1 MIGTGIEK
9 RIQVQQVIESQLPE
23 YILSES
29 PKTVDFLRQYYISQ
43 EHRGGVVDISDNL
56 DQYLKL
62 DNLTPEVIV
71 GVTTLSTGITTISDT
86 IEVSS
91 TKGFPD
97 QYGLLKIDDEIISYT
112 GLTTNTFT
120 GCIRGFSG
128 ITSYT
133 DPNNPGE
140 LVFATSTSDTHTTGS
155 VVNNLSV
162 RFLQEFY
169 KKVKSSLT
177 PGLEDT
183 KFVPQID
190 VSNFIKESKSLYG
203 SKGTAE
209 SFRILFNVLYGVTP
223 KIVDLEELLIKPSG
237 AEYIRREIILT
248 EVISGDPNKLLGQT
262 ITKSTDDQT
271 FASISEVE
279 VITRNR
285 KTYYKLSL
293 FVGYN
298 DRSGIKGTFTVPGK
312 SKVIGN
318 VSVGSSVITVDSTV
332 GFGTTGTV
340 VSGINTITY
349 TDKTVNQFLNCT
361 GITTA
366 ILTTD
371 DIRSDEIYFG
381 YEDGDITK
389 KVELRITG
397 VLSNF
402 EVIPSSTSSVT
413 TEGELISVKN
423 LGEVVPNPEVKNKKE
438 VFFNS
443 WIYNTSCTFQINNF
457 AGIGTAFL
465 SSTPDKSNLKIG
477 DKVDIIR
484 RGGDQQVEVSDA
496 IITDI
501 TQNNG
506 VKFNLGGQSFTIQPN
521 IDYDIRRKLD
531 KAFSTTSELQY
542 GNNVITANVQNV
554 YNKEDDEYYVAST
567 SLPSY
572 DIQES
577 VFKSTIPSSAG
588 INIQGFNNVSQ
599 KYSIISF
606 PQNTRFITGD
616 SVFYKPKNPNLVLG
630 GLEEGVYYIKKLAP
644 NNQIKLYSSRS
655 FIPID
660 DNLEFTNGET
670 VILVNQGTTAAGIGS
685 TTNIGVGGTLTGSL
699 TITDSGTGY
708 NAAPSIIVVGG
719 GSTADSSSVSF
730 TTTITNSG
738 ITSISISGGQFFTEV
753 PNFIISA
760 PAVAVGVNT
769 IKVDSIENIQVG
781 DTISGTNVPN
791 SGITSISS
799 IDSQN
804 NILTVVG
811 LTTSAI
817 ENTSRISVTTEHS
830 FVLLRHKNEEIG
842 VQKILKK
849 FPAVANIQS
858 GDASST
864 DPGATGIL
872 VNGVEIT
879 NYKSEDKIYY
889 GPLTDVKVLNG
900 GSNFDVINIPSIE
913 IPQAGSGVTALVQ
926 PVVKGDLKEVLV
938 DQQGFDI
945 EDVLSLSISG
955 GNGTGAVIKPVVRR
969 RFREMKFDGRTTAV
983 RGGIDVLHDQLIFSE
998 PHNLLNGEPL
1008 VYDNNENPSLG
1019 VGIFSGSN
1027 LNQNKF
1033 LSNGSVYFPQ
1043 VIGISSVR
1051 LYENVND
1058 FNAGINTVGFTTI
1071 NAQGTHIFKTLEK
1084 KKFLRS
1090 VVIEDSGSNYTNRK
1104 LIVRPTGISTIENT
1118 INFTNHGFESGEV
1131 ITYNF
1136 AAGGTVISGLSS
1148 STRYKVIKLD
1158 SNSFRVA
1165 NAGAS
1170 GTDTSDYDRN
1180 DYVKITST
1188 GSGLQEFA
1196 YPPIELNVSAI
1207 YSPTTFTRTG
1217 DLVITPVIRGSIIQN
1232 YLYESGTNYGSDI
1245 LNFEKKPGVITKT
1258 GKVAELKVIASKG
1271 RIAFVDVRYGGK
1283 EYFSPPDLELVGVGT
1298 GVGAK
1303 LRPVVDLST
1312 GIITDVK
1319 IINPGIGYSDSP
1331 TVNVIPAGSGQIF
1344 EPSVRELTVNNLERF
1359 DDEILLKES
1368 ETNLQYAV
1376 VGYNTSL
1383 YNSQFNDPN
1392 PITGHSPIVGWA
1404 YDGNPI
1410 YGPYGYRDAFDS
1422 NSSVQILDT
1431 GYDLDVSNVSNRPS
1445 NFSNGFFVND
1455 YKFNDSGHLDK
1466 NNGRFCKTPEYP
1478 NGVYAYFVGV
1488 TTGLQG
1494 NLVPKFPYFIGDTY
1508 RSKPDADNF
1517 SITQT
1522 NFDFNENNLTR
1533 NTLPYVVAD
1542 PTADHDFFIESNEI
1556 IEQNSVVESVTKG
1569 NVQGFQI
1576 VESGDGYKVNDSLN
1590 FDNTGTSGE
1599 GASAFISK
1607 VEGKEISS
1615 VTTTVQT
1622 YDDVVFVRDNDTQVS
1637 AFISTSHT
1645 FSDNDNIV
1653 VSGLSTSI
1661 SGLTDSHKV
1670 GVSSE
1675 IVVLYKAM
1683 GANATAGVVTD
1694 IYVSSIPDRVSAG
1707 SSIGIGTEK
1716 LQVINRFDER
1726 KILRVKRGIV
1736 GGSGHALSS
1745 TVSTVPQKF
1754 TIPLVTDPFESKIN
1768 DKVFFN
1774 PLEQVGLAL
1783 TAGTVVAMGK
1793 SFTTGE
1799 RSKVIS
1805 VPAKSIFLPN
1815 HPFRNNQQLTF
1826 TIPSGAGNIVCGTG
1840 ITQAVSANFNLT
1852 SGSTVFAKRISND
1865 LVGLSTVKN
1874 GETIFFKTTPT
1885 DSFEYLLE
1893 SNHTQVLGKAQK
1905 ITSHVAVSTAH
1916 NLTELDKIDLNIE
1929 SNRSGG
1935 LGISTSVIVKYSAAQ
1950 DKILVNPLTI
1960 VQANIGADTIF
1971 KDDHGFK
1978 NGQKIFYDGNTTQAT
1993 GLTTGTY
2000 FVYRISDDAFQ
2011 LGETRND
2018 VVNEPPRVVGITTN
2032 TGGADQQISLIN
2044 PPLSV
2049 VNNNDLVF
2057 YVSDAS
2063 LNGYEFN
2070 FYYDKLFKNEFV
2082 STGTTSGFIIEK
2094 VGTVGVGTTSTIT
2107 LKYHKDN
2114 PLNIYYAVEKSG
2126 FISTTDTDVQ
2136 NGSRIDYVDSVY
2148 DGTYT
2153 AFGVGSTSF
2162 NISLKGVP
2170 EKLTYN
2176 RTEIDKM
2183 SYLTNSLSSSG
2194 GVGELNLAS
2203 GGFGY
2208 KRIPGI
2214 SSVTSVNGADAKIL
2228 CLSDNIN
2235 KINKVRILDPGFEYA
2250 SDKTLK
2256 PEARISPTVTLI
2268 NSDLI
2273 TNIEV
2278 TSGGTDYLVAP
2289 DIVIVDPE
2297 TGLLTDQGVIEV
2309 ELSSSSISSVNII
2322 SSPRGLKPIESRV
2335 RTINNSNGISVQTV
2349 VGMAN
2354 TTSVG
2359 VVTCTLVTPIGGF
2372 ANPPFAVGD
2381 QIFVEGI
2388 QLDSSSGTGY
2398 NSTDYGYNFFKIT
2411 DYQNASP
2418 AKLEFNLSGI
2428 ATAVGVAKTSQQN
2441 YATITNFNKYPQ
2453 FKTTQRSAQFTPGEK
2468 LAVRESGN
2476 FVLTD
2481 LSVLEN
2487 TDEFI
2492 KVRGKRELIVG
2503 NIIRGEISGT
2513 VATINTISN
2522 NRGVF
2527 NIDYSLE
2534 QGRGWSNEIGKLS
2547 EDHQVIADNDYYQ
2560 NLSYAIQSPQTFE
2573 EIIDPVNRLIHT
2585 AGLKNFADTG
2595 ITSTAKSGISSDSA
2609 LFINRDLITNERTDT
2624 INNFDYA
2631 VDTDTTLGGSQSKF
2645 LKLNNIKLSS
2655 YIECRTNRV
2664 LDIDDISSQFSNTT
2678 STQDGKVKL
2687 TINDDYES
2695 FLIQTKN
2702 PATSEIQI
2710 DEVVVFKDSVDTF
2723 TFERNNLG
2731 IGTQKIVDVEGFT
2744 DSATS
2749 DTFLN
2754 LTPTN
2759 PFDDDLD
2766 IKIYRSKFNSP
2777 TAGINTLSV
2786 GFANVIGVAKTAN
2799 PSATINLV
2807 SSPIGVTSAFYST
2820 VEITDNV
2827 TNEKNLVDIYATHDG
2842 TNSYF
2847 SEYYVDS
2854 GTISNFSSNF
2864 IGTFTSN
2871 LTGGVLSI
2879 DFENTGINTATLRSK
2894 TVGFGTTSV
2903 GIGTFRFKDPAEI
2916 AGNERSINL
2925 QSDFKRVT
2933 STSTIVGVDS
2943 NKFSTIKSIV
2953 KVAYGSTI
2961 AIHEVLATHNGT
2973 DTSIVHYPFISIG
2986 STAGIGTFIA
2996 NFANNKFNVRF
3007 NPDSGVTDAEVSA
3020 YSELFYTDLDFFNT
3034 PPDVVIGRVTETVGI
3049 SLYNAVNGNRA
3060 NKTEFELKHG
3070 GVPIFAKT
3078 FNPSD
3083 TAIVNAVTGEFSI
3096 KDHFFNTG
3104 EKLKYTPRST
3114 FIGVNPV
3121 SMKIGSTTNLPTDVF
3136 AIRVD
3141 KDRFKLAT
3149 TKNNAN
3155 AGTAVTFTALGGG
3168 NAHQLEMDKKLEKS
3182 IVVVDGLIQSPI
3194 AFTPVNTTLV
3204 NNGGSISATDTIVSI
3219 AGISSI
3225 AQGDLLKVG
3234 TEILKVNSV
3243 GLGTLAIGPIT
3254 GGGSFKLVGVD
3265 RGALGTTAASHNDNT
3280 AVRKFKGSFNIVDS
3294 KIHFTDAPKGSN
3306 FITKDASGLEF
3317 PRSDFHGRVYLRK
3330 DYTNNKIFD
3339 DISDGFT
3346 GLGATHI
3353 MKSAGAN
3360 TIGIQT
3366 GGSIVLMNGIFQTP
3380 TTENNQGNN
3389 YDFTGDTTAGITTI
3403 TFTGITVGGVKGNS
3417 ETDVNLN
3424 QLPRGGMIVSLGST
3438 GGLGVA
3444 PLAGAAVTAVKN
3456 NAGQI
3461 TAVGVGTADRHGSG
3475 YRGTVAI
3482 GITDIAYEH
3491 RFVRSGIGSILSVSN
3506 SNNRY
3511 TALDAVYT
3519 SHTGY
3524 LDITLASG
3532 HGLTTSDTVGIDTG
3546 GLVFTCSKDHFVT
3559 EHPYPRSG
3567 PTPSNSIGGDP
3578 IVGIQTAITAV
3589 NGNVITI
3596 FVGQG
3601 GGGGTGA
3608 SITATVGAGGTL
3620 AFTVAGAG
3628 ISYTNPQII
3637 VPDPSYEDLDVIG
3650 VSRLGI
3656 GATTDTGF
3664 GLKVSVN
3671 VGASSTVGVGST
3683 LHTVESFKITRNGF
3697 GFKKGDVLRPVGLVT
3712 ALGLSSKVSE
3722 FDLTVTEIFTDNF
3735 AAWDFGEFDN
3745 IDNIKNLQDGARS
3758 RFPLRLN
3765 GQLLS
3770 FEQDNRVDES
3780 SLIDM
3785 KDLLLIFVNGVLQE
3799 PGKNYNFEGGTT
3811 FDFVSAPET
3820 NDDIDIFFYKGT
3832 ASGANSD
3839 TQIVDVAQTLKK
3851 GDVITVGG
3859 LPGDLTD
3866 TTQNPR
3872 TVIGISTSDTFE
3884 TEIYTGPGIGVTF
3897 KPIINWQKQKIDK
3910 IIGGDVVSKSRDSL
3924 TSLIFPTARIIGNL
3938 GTGNDPDIFVDDAQ
3952 FFEYEEDFSS
3962 LVINEFGARIVNDIG
3977 HTPAKFT
3984 ATVSGTGQ
3992 VTGVTVVEGGSGYVG
4007 SAVTLSIAA
4016 PIGVAATQFASL
4028 GVSTFAS
4035 ATGNI
4040 TNGAIASVTMNN
4052 VGFGYTTTNPPK
4064 VVAPIPT
4071 PITEKLTGIDK
4082 VEGFSG
4088 IITAISV
4095 TSGSGGGTGRGL
4107 RVGLARTSGNFNT
4120 LAVGYPIYL
4129 FDTKVGNGVTS
4140 IGTNANNSNVVGIGT
4155 LFADNIYTIQALN
4168 YTNNTSVCEILVNIH
4183 SGVNTT
4189 GLSTS
4194 FSTLGDRGNFSWG
4207 RLFAD
4212 TGVMGRDNPISL
4224 TVTGNTVGLT
4234 TGLGIGTFPII
4245 ERRSYGVRDT
4255 GAVKNKL
4262 S

>member
-9 RIQVQQVIESQLPE
+9 RIQVQQIIESQLPE
-23 YILSES
+23 FILSES

-71 GVTTLSTGITTISDT
+71 GVTTLSSGITTTSDT
-86 IEVSS
+86 ITVSS

-120 GCIRGFSG
+120 GCLRGFSG

-140 LVFATSTSDTHTTGS
+140 LIFATSTTDNHITGTS
-155 VVNNLSV
+155 VNNLSV
-162 RFLQEFY
+162 LFLQEFY

-209 SFRILFNVLYGVTP
+209 SFRILFNVLFGVTP
-223 KIVDLEELLIKPSG
+223 KVVDLEELLIKPSG
-237 AEYIRREIILT
+237 AEYIRREIVLA

-271 FASISEVE
+271 TASISEVE
-279 VITRNR
+279 IITRNR

-298 DRSGIKGTFTVPGK
+298 DRSGIKGTFTIPGK
-312 SKVIGN
+312 SKVIDN

-340 VSGINTITY
+340 ISGINTITY

-361 GITTA
+361 GITSSITD
-366 ILTTD
+366 TD
-371 DIRSDEIYFG
+371 DIRSSEIYFG
-381 YEDGDITK
+381 YEDGDTSK

-397 VLSNF
+397 VLSDF
-402 EVIPSSTSSVT
+402 KLLPSQTSSVT
-413 TEGELISVKN
+413 TEGEKISVKN
-423 LGEVVPNPEVKNKKE
+423 LGEVVSNPIEKTTKE
-438 VFFNS
+438 TFFNS

-457 AGIGTAFL
+457 AGIGTAIL

-484 RGGDQQVEVSDA
+484 RGGSQQVEVNDA
-496 IITDI
+496 IVTDI

-506 VKFNLGGQSFTIQPN
+506 VKLNLGGQTFTILSN
-521 IDYDIRRKLD
+521 IDYDLRRKLD
-531 KAFSTTSELQY
+531 RAFSTTSNIQY
-542 GNNVITANVQNV
+542 GNNVVTANVQNV
-554 YNKEDDEYYVAST
+554 YNKDDEEYYVAST

-588 INIQGFNNVSQ
+588 NNIQDFSNVTQ
-599 KYSIISF
+599 KYSVISF
-606 PQNTRFITGD
+606 PSNTRFITGD
-616 SVFYKPKNPNLVLG
+616 AVFYKPKNPSLVLG
-630 GLEEGVYYIKKLAP
+630 GLEEGVYYIEKLTP
-644 NNQIKLYSSRS
+644 NNQIKIYSSRS
-655 FIPID
+655 FIPIS
-660 DNLEFTNGET
+660 DNLEFTSGEIQ
-670 VILVNQGTTAAGIGS
+670 VGVVTTA
-685 TTNIGVGGTLTGSL
+685 V
-699 TITDSGTGY
+699 
-708 NAAPSIIVVGG
+708 
-719 GSTADSSSVSF
+719 
-730 TTTITNSG
+730 
-738 ITSISISGGQFFTEV
+738 
-753 PNFIISA
+753 
-760 PAVAVGVNT
+760 VGVNT
-769 IKVDSIENIQVG
+769 IKVDSTTNIEVG

-791 SGITSISS
+791 AGITTISS
-799 IDSQN
+799 IDTQN
-804 NILTVVG
+804 NILTVQG
-811 LTTSAI
+811 LTTASI
-817 ENTSRISVTTEHS
+817 PVGSRISVTTEHS

-849 FPAVANIQS
+849 FPASSNIKS
-858 GDASST
+858 GDASPT
-864 DPGATGIL
+864 EPGATGIL
-872 VNGVEIT
+872 INGVEIT

-889 GPLTDVKVLNG
+889 GPLSEVKILNG
-900 GSNFDVINIPSIE
+900 GSNFDVINMPNIT
-913 IPQAGSGVTALVQ
+913 IPQVGSGTTALIQ
-926 PVVKGDLKEVLV
+926 PVIKGELKEVLV
-938 DQQGFDI
+938 DQQSFDI
-945 EDVLSLSISG
+945 EDVLSVTLSG
-955 GNGTGAVIKPVVRR
+955 GNGTGAVLKPVIRK
-969 RFREMKFDGRTTAV
+969 RFRELTFDGRTTAL
-983 RGGIDVLHDQLIFSE
+983 RGGIDITHDQLIFSQ
-998 PHNLLNGEPL
+998 PHNLLTGEPI
-1008 VYDNNENPSLG
+1008 VYNNNNNSSIG

-1027 LNQNKF
+1027 TDQNKF
-1033 LSNGSVYFPQ
+1033 LSNGSIYYPE
-1043 VIGISSVR
+1043 VIGISSIR
-1051 LYENVND
+1051 LYENIND

-1071 NAQGTHIFKTLEK
+1071 NTQGTHKFKTLEK
-1084 KKFLRS
+1084 KNFLRS
-1090 VVIEDSGSNYTNRK
+1090 VVIENAGSNYTNRK
-1104 LIVRPTGISTIENT
+1104 LVVKPVGISTIENT
-1118 INFTNHGFESGEV
+1118 VNFVNHGFVDGEV

-1136 AAGGTVISGLSS
+1136 AAGGTIISGLSS
-1148 STRYKVIKLD
+1148 ATRYKIIKID
-1158 SNSFRVA
+1158 DNAFRLA
-1165 NAGAS
+1165 NAGAA
-1170 GTDTSDYDRN
+1170 GTDVSNFDRN
-1180 DYVKITST
+1180 NYVQLSTS

-1196 YPPIELNVSAI
+1196 YPNIELSVNVI

-1217 DLVITPVIRGSIIQN
+1217 DIVITPVVRGSIIGN

-1245 LNFEKKPGVITKT
+1245 LNFEKKPGVDVKN
-1258 GKVAELKVIASKG
+1258 GKSAELKVIASEG
-1271 RIAFVDVRYGGK
+1271 RISFVDVRYGGK

-1303 LRPVVDLST
+1303 LRPVVVD
-1312 GIITDVK
+1312 GKITDVK
-1319 IINPGIGYSDSP
+1319 IINTGIGYSESP
-1331 TVNVIPAGSGQIF
+1331 TVRVIPAGSGQIF
-1344 EPSVRELTVNNLERF
+1344 DPSVRSLTVNNLERF
-1359 DDEILLKES
+1359 DDEILLRES
-1368 ETNLQYAV
+1368 ESNLQYAV

-1383 YNSQFNDPN
+1383 YSSQFNDPDT
-1392 PITGHSPIVGWA
+1392 ITGHSPIVGWA

-1422 NSSVQILDT
+1422 NSNIQILGT
-1431 GYDLDVSNVSNRPS
+1431 GYDLNTSNVVNRPS
-1445 NFSNGFFVND
+1445 FANGFFVED
-1455 YKFNDSGHLDK
+1455 YQYNDSGDLDK
-1466 NNGRFCKTPEYP
+1466 SNGRFCKTPDYP

-1488 TTGLQG
+1488 TTGAQG
-1494 NLVPKFPYFIGDTY
+1494 DLVPKFPYFLGDTY

-1517 SITQT
+1517 SIDQN
-1522 NFDFNENNLTR
+1522 NFDFNQNELTR
-1533 NTLPYVVAD
+1533 NTLPYAVAD
-1542 PTADHDFFIESNEI
+1542 PTADNDYITESNEI
-1556 IEQNSVVESVTKG
+1556 IEQTSIVESVTKG
-1569 NVQGFQI
+1569 KVEGFQI
-1576 VESGDGYKVNDSLN
+1576 VEEGSGYKVNDNLS
-1590 FDNTGTSGE
+1590 FDNTNTSGG
-1599 GASAFISK
+1599 GASAFVSK
-1607 VEGKEISS
+1607 ITGKEISS

-1622 YDDVVFVRDNDTQVS
+1622 YDDVVFVRDTDTQVS

-1653 VSGLSTSI
+1653 VSGLTTSI

-1716 LQVINRFDER
+1716 LQVLNRFNER

-1736 GGSGHALSS
+1736 GGSGHALSD
-1745 TVSTVPQKF
+1745 TVSTVPHKF
-1754 TIPLVTDPFESKIN
+1754 TIPLVTDPFESKVN

-1774 PLEQVGLAL
+1774 PKEQVGLAL

-1815 HPFRNNQQLTF
+1815 HPFVNNQQLTF

-1840 ITQAVSANFNLT
+1840 TTQAVSANFNLT
-1852 SGSTVFAKRISND
+1852 TGSTVFAKRISKD

-1874 GETIFFKTTPT
+1874 GETIFFKTVPT
-1885 DSFEYLLE
+1885 DNFEYLLQ
-1893 SNHTQVLGKAQK
+1893 SNHTQVLGKAEK
-1905 ITSHVAVSTAH
+1905 ITTHVAVSTSH
-1916 NLTELDKIDLNIE
+1916 NLTELDTIDLTIN
-1929 SNRSGG
+1929 SNLSGG
-1935 LGISTSVIVKYSAAQ
+1935 VGVSTSVIVKYSTAQ
-1950 DKILVNPLTI
+1950 DKILINPMTI
-1960 VQANIGADTIF
+1960 AQANIGADTIF
-1971 KDDHGFK
+1971 KDDHGFV

-1993 GLTTGTY
+1993 GLSTGTY
-2000 FVYRISDDAFQ
+2000 FIYRISDDAFQ

-2018 VVNEPPRVVGITTN
+2018 VVNEPPKIVGITTN
-2032 TGGADQQISLIN
+2032 TGGADQEISLIN
-2044 PPLSV
+2044 PPISV

-2057 YVSDAS
+2057 YVSDSS
-2063 LNGYEFN
+2063 LSGFKFN
-2070 FYYDKLFKNEFV
+2070 LYYDKLFKNEFV
-2082 STGTTSGFIIEK
+2082 SSGTTSTFSVEK
-2094 VGTVGVGTTSTIT
+2094 VGTVGVGTTSTVT
-2107 LKYHKDN
+2107 LKYSKDN
-2114 PLNIYYAVEKSG
+2114 PLNIYYAIEKSG

-2136 NGSRIDYVDSVY
+2136 NGSRIEFDDSVY
-2148 DGTYT
+2148 SGTYT
-2153 AFGVGSTSF
+2153 AFGVGTTSF
-2162 NISLKGVP
+2162 NISLPATP

-2183 SYLTNSLSSSG
+2183 SYLTNSTSASG
-2194 GVGELNLAS
+2194 GVGQINLAS
-2203 GGFGY
+2203 AGFGY
-2208 KRIPGI
+2208 KKVPGI
-2214 SSVTSVNGADAKIL
+2214 SSVTSTNGTNAKIL
-2228 CLSDNIN
+2228 CLSDSIN
-2235 KINKVRILDPGFEYA
+2235 QINKVRILDPGFEYH
-2250 SDKTLK
+2250 SDKTLR

-2273 TNIEV
+2273 SNIEV

-2322 SSPRGLKPIESRV
+2322 SSPRGLKAVESRV

-2372 ANPPFAVGD
+2372 VNVPFAVGD

-2388 QLDSSSGTGY
+2388 QLDSSSGSGY
-2398 NSTDYGYNFFKIT
+2398 NSTDYGYNFFKVT
-2411 DYQNASP
+2411 DYQNTSP

-2428 ATAVGVAKTSQQN
+2428 ATAIGIAKTSQQN
-2441 YATITNFNKYPQ
+2441 YATITNFNNYPQ
-2453 FKTTQRSAQFTPGEK
+2453 FKTTQKSAQFTAGEK
-2468 LAVRESGN
+2468 LAIRESGN
-2476 FVLTD
+2476 FKLSD

-2487 TDEFI
+2487 NPDEFI
-2492 KVRGKRELIVG
+2492 KVSGKKELVVG
-2503 NIIRGEISGT
+2503 NVIRGEISGT
-2513 VATINTISN
+2513 VATINSISTN
-2522 NRGVF
+2522 KGIF
-2527 NIDYSLE
+2527 DIDYSLK
-2534 QGRGWSNEIGKLS
+2534 QGRGWSDEIGKLS

-2573 EIIDPVNRLIHT
+2573 EIVDPVNRLLHT

-2595 ITSTAKSGISSDSA
+2595 ITSTAKSGISSASN
-2609 LFINRDLITNERTDT
+2609 LIINRDLITNRRTDT
-2624 INNFDYA
+2624 INNFDFA
-2631 VDTDTTLGGSQSKF
+2631 LDTDTTLGGSQSKF
-2645 LKLNNIKLSS
+2645 LKLKNKKLSS

-2664 LDIDDISSQFSNTT
+2664 LDIDDISSQFSNTN
-2678 STQDGKVKL
+2678 STQDGKVRL
-2687 TINDDYES
+2687 PINDDYES

-2702 PATSEIQI
+2702 PATTEIQV
-2710 DEVVVFKDSVDTF
+2710 DEVVVFKDSTDTF

-2731 IGTQKIVDVEGFT
+2731 IGTQKIMDVEGFT

-2754 LTPTN
+2754 ITPTN

-2786 GFANVIGVAKTAN
+2786 GFVNVIGVAKTAN

-2820 VEITDNV
+2820 IEITDNV

-2854 GTISNFSSNF
+2854 GTINNFSSNF

-2879 DFENTGINTATLRSK
+2879 NFENTGINTATLRSK

-2903 GIGTFRFKDPAEI
+2903 GIGTFRFKNTAEI

-3020 YSELFYTDLDFFNT
+3020 YSELFYTDLDLFNT
-3034 PPDVVIGRVTETVGI
+3034 PPDVVIGRLTESVGI
-3049 SLYNAVNGNRA
+3049 SLYNAVNGNRS

-3078 FNPSD
+3078 FNPAD
-3083 TAIVNAVTGEFSI
+3083 TAIVNAVTGEFLI

-3104 EKLKYTPRST
+3104 EKLKYTPKST
-3114 FIGVNPV
+3114 FTGVNPV

-3136 AIRVD
+3136 AIRVNKD
-3141 KDRFKLAT
+3141 KFKLAT
-3149 TKNNAN
+3149 SQNNAN
-3155 AGTAVTFTALGGG
+3155 AGTAVTFTALGEG
-3168 NAHQLEMDKKLEKS
+3168 NAHQLEMDKKLQKS

-3204 NNGGSISATDTIVSI
+3204 NNGGSISATDTIASL

-3225 AQGDLLKVG
+3225 AQGDLLEIG

-3243 GLGTLAIGPIT
+3243 GFGTLAIGPIT
-3254 GGGSFKLVGVD
+3254 GGGSFKLVGIE

-3294 KIHFTDAPKGSN
+3294 SIHFTDPPKGSN
-3306 FITKDASGLEF
+3306 FITKDASGLLF

-3330 DYTNNKIFD
+3330 DYSNNRIFD

-3346 GLGATHI
+3346 GVGATHI
-3353 MKSAGAN
+3353 MKVAGSN
-3360 TIGIQT
+3360 TTGIQT

-3389 YDFTGDTTAGITTI
+3389 YDFIGDTTAGITTI
-3403 TFTGITVGGVKGNS
+3403 TFTGITSTDGSTKVTS
-3417 ETDVNLN
+3417 ESDVNLN
-3424 QLPRGGMIVSLGST
+3424 QLPRGGMVVSLGST
-3438 GGLGVA
+3438 GGLGIA
-3444 PLAGAAVTAVKN
+3444 PVVGAAVTVVKN
-3456 NAGQI
+3456 TSRVI
-3461 TAVGVGTADRHGSG
+3461 TGVGIGTADRHGSG
-3475 YRGTVAI
+3475 YRGSVAI
-3482 GITDIAYEH
+3482 GVTDYAYNH
-3491 RFVRSGIGSILSVSN
+3491 RFVRSGIGSIRKGSFSGQAF
-3506 SNNRY
+3506 
-3511 TALDAVYT
+3511 TATDAVYT
-3519 SHTGY
+3519 SHTGS
-3524 LDITLASG
+3524 LVLTIAN

-3546 GLVFTCSKDHFVT
+3546 GLVFTCSRDHYKS
-3559 EHPYPRSG
+3559 EKSYPRAVSLTTG
-3567 PTPSNSIGGDP
+3567 LPDP
-3578 IVGIQTAITAV
+3578 IAGIQTAITAV
-3589 NGNVITI
+3589 TTNTITI
-3596 FVGQG
+3596 NAGPG
-3601 GGGGTGA
+3601 GGAGTGA
-3608 SITATVGAGGTL
+3608 VINAAVGAGGTL
-3620 AFTVAGAG
+3620 AFTVANGG
-3628 ISYTNPQII
+3628 TGYVNPNVF
-3637 VPDPSYEDLDVIG
+3637 VPDPSYEDLEVIG

-3671 VGASSTVGVGST
+3671 VGASATVGIGST

-3712 ALGLSSKVSE
+3712 ALGLSTKVSE

-3735 AAWDFGEFDN
+3735 ASWDFGEFDN
-3745 IDNIKNLQDGARS
+3745 IDNIKQLQDGDRT

-3770 FEQDNRVDES
+3770 FEIDSRVDES

-3799 PGKNYNFEGGTT
+3799 PGQSYTFDGGTT
-3811 FDFVSAPET
+3811 FEFVTAPED
-3820 NDDIDIFFYKGT
+3820 NDDVDVFFYKGT
-3832 ASGANSD
+3832 SGGSSPD
-3839 TQIVDVAQTLKK
+3839 TVVVDVPETLKK

-3866 TTQNPR
+3866 TSQDPR

-3884 TEIYTGPGIGVTF
+3884 TEIYTGSGIGVTF
-3897 KPIINWQKQKIDK
+3897 KPIINWQKQKVDK

-3952 FFEYEEDFSS
+3952 FFEYEEDHSS
-3962 LVINEFGARIVNDIG
+3962 LVINSFGARIVNDTG
-3977 HTPAKFT
+3977 HIPAQLT
-3984 ATVSGTGQ
+3984 ASVSNTGQ
-3992 VTGVTVVEGGSGYVG
+3992 ISGITVVSGGSGYVG
-4007 SAVTLSIAA
+4007 SAVTLSVAA
-4016 PIGVAATQFASL
+4016 PIGVGIGTTERTKFAKA
-4028 GVSTFAS
+4028 GISTFAV

-4040 TNGAIASVTMNN
+4040 TNGAIASVTVNN
-4052 VGFGYTTTNPPK
+4052 VGFGYTNTNPPR
-4064 VVAPIPT
+4064 VVAPVPE
-4071 PITEKLTGIDK
+4071 PITEKITNIKD
-4082 VEGFSG
+4082 VQGFSG
-4088 IITAISV
+4088 IITSISV

-4107 RVGLARTSGNFNT
+4107 RVGLARTGSANFNT
-4120 LAVGYPIYL
+4120 LQVGYPIYL
-4129 FDTKVGNGVTS
+4129 FNTTVGNGVTS
-4140 IGTNANNSNVVGIGT
+4140 IGTNANNTNVVGIGT
-4155 LFADNIYTIQALN
+4155 LFADNIYIIQALN
-4168 YTNNTSVCEILVNIH
+4168 YSTNTDVCEILVNIH

-4194 FSTLGDRGNFSWG
+4194 YSTTGDRGNFSWG
-4207 RLFAD
+4207 RLFTD
-4212 TGVMGRDNPISL
+4212 TGTMGRENPISL
-4224 TVTGNTVGLT
+4224 TVTGNTVGLS

-4245 ERRSYGVRDT
+4245 ERRTFGVRDT
-4255 GAVKNKL
+4255 GAVKSKL

>member
-43 EHRGGVVDISDNL
+43 EHRGGVIDLSDNL

-71 GVTTLSTGITTISDT
+71 GVTTLSTGISSVSDT
-86 IEVSS
+86 IEVTS

-97 QYGLLKIDDEIISYT
+97 QYGLFKIDDEIISYT

-128 ITSYT
+128 ITSYS

-140 LVFATSTSDTHTTGS
+140 LVFATSTSDTHATGS
-155 VVNNLSV
+155 SVNNLSV

-177 PGLEDT
+177 PGLEDS
-183 KFVPQID
+183 KFVPDID

-209 SFRILFNVLYGVTP
+209 SFRILFNVLYGVNP

-271 FASISEVE
+271 NASISEVE

-298 DRSGIKGTFTVPGK
+298 DRSGIKGTFTIPGK

-318 VSVGSSVITVDSTV
+318 VPIGSSVITVDSTV
-332 GFGTTGTV
+332 GFGTTGTII
-340 VSGINTITY
+340 SGINTITY

-361 GITTA
+361 GITSD
-366 ILTTD
+366 ISTTD

-381 YEDGDITK
+381 YENGDITK

-402 EVIPSSTSSVT
+402 EVIPSPTSSVT
-413 TEGELISVKN
+413 TEGEIISVKN
-423 LGEVVPNPEVKNKKE
+423 LGEVVPNPEIKNTKE
-438 VFFNS
+438 TFFNS

-457 AGIGTAFL
+457 AGIGTAIL
-465 SSTPDKSNLKIG
+465 SSTPDKSNLKVG
-477 DKVDIIR
+477 DKVDVIR

-506 VKFNLGGQSFTIQPN
+506 VKLNLGGQSFTILPN
-521 IDYDIRRKLD
+521 IDYDLRRKLD
-531 KAFSTTSELQY
+531 RVFSTTSDIQY

-554 YNKEDDEYYVAST
+554 YNKDDEEYYVAST

-572 DIQES
+572 DIQET

-588 INIQGFNNVSQ
+588 NNIQGFSNLSQ

-616 SVFYKPKNPNLVLG
+616 AVFYKPSNSNLPLG
-630 GLEEGVYYIKKLAP
+630 GLEEGVYYIEKLVP
-644 NNQIKLYSSRS
+644 NNQIKIYPSRS
-655 FIPID
+655 FIPIS
-660 DNLEFTNGET
+660 DNLEFTNGEIT
-670 VILVNQGTTAAGIGS
+670 VGVATTA
-685 TTNIGVGGTLTGSL
+685 V
-699 TITDSGTGY
+699 
-708 NAAPSIIVVGG
+708 
-719 GSTADSSSVSF
+719 
-730 TTTITNSG
+730 
-738 ITSISISGGQFFTEV
+738 
-753 PNFIISA
+753 
-760 PAVAVGVNT
+760 VGVNT
-769 IKVDSIENIQVG
+769 IKVDNTNNIQVG
-781 DTISGTNVPN
+781 DTISGINVPN
-791 SGITSISS
+791 SGITTISS
-799 IDSQN
+799 IDTTEN
-804 NILTVVG
+804 LLTVVG
-811 LTTSAI
+811 LTTAAI
-817 ENTSRISVTTEHS
+817 PSGTRISVTTEHS

-849 FPAVANIQS
+849 FPAVANIKS
-858 GDASST
+858 GNASLT
-864 DPGATGIL
+864 EPGATGIL

-879 NYKSEDKIYY
+879 NYKSADKIYY

-900 GSNFDVINIPSIE
+900 GSNFDVISLPSIT
-913 IPQAGSGVTALVQ
+913 IPQAGSGTTALLQ

-938 DQQGFDI
+938 DQQSFDI
-945 EDVLSLSISG
+945 EDVLSITISG
-955 GNGTGAVIKPVVRR
+955 GNGTGAVLKPIVRR

-1027 LNQNKF
+1027 TDQNKT
-1033 LSNGSVYFPQ
+1033 LSNGSVYYPQ
-1043 VIGISSVR
+1043 VIGISSIR

-1058 FNAGINTVGFTTI
+1058 FNSGINTVGFTTI

-1084 KKFLRS
+1084 KRFLRS
-1090 VVIEDSGSNYTNRK
+1090 VIIENSGTNYTNRK
-1104 LIVRPTGISTIENT
+1104 LIVKPSGISTIENT
-1118 INFTNHGFESGEV
+1118 INFPNHGFLNGEV

-1148 STRYKVIKLD
+1148 STRYKIIKLD
-1158 SNSFRVA
+1158 DDSFRLA
-1165 NAGAS
+1165 NAGAA
-1170 GTDTSDYDRN
+1170 GTDTTDYDRL
-1180 DYVKITST
+1180 DYVKLSST
-1188 GSGLQEFA
+1188 GAGLQEFA
-1196 YPPIELNVSAI
+1196 FPEITLSVNAI

-1217 DLVITPVIRGSIIQN
+1217 DLVITPVVRGSIIN
-1232 YLYESGTNYGSDI
+1232 SYLYESGSNYGSDI

-1271 RIAFVDVRYGGK
+1271 RISFVDVRYGGK

-1303 LRPVVDLST
+1303 LRPVISD
-1312 GIITDVK
+1312 GRITDVK
-1319 IINPGIGYSDSP
+1319 IINAGIGYSDSP
-1331 TVNVIPAGSGQIF
+1331 SVNVIPAGSGQIF
-1344 EPSVRELTVNNLERF
+1344 DPSVRSLTVNNLERF
-1359 DDEILLKES
+1359 DDEILLRDS
-1368 ETNLQYAV
+1368 ETNLQYSV

-1383 YNSQFNDPN
+1383 YTNQFKDPD
-1392 PITGHSPIVGWA
+1392 PITGHSPIIGWA

-1410 YGPYGYRDAFDS
+1410 YGPYGYRDAADS
-1422 NSSVQILDT
+1422 NSTIQILKT
-1431 GYDLDVSNVSNRPS
+1431 GYDLNVSNVENRPS
-1445 NFSNGFFVND
+1445 NFANGFFVND
-1455 YKFNDSGHLDK
+1455 YEFNDSGALDK
-1466 NNGRFCKTPEYP
+1466 SNGRFCKTPDYP
-1478 NGVYAYFVGV
+1478 DGVYAYFVGV
-1488 TTGLQG
+1488 TTGAQG

-1522 NFDFNENNLTR
+1522 NFDLNENNLTR
-1533 NTLPYVVAD
+1533 NTLPYAIAD
-1542 PTADHDFFIESNEI
+1542 PTAGSDFFIESNEI
-1556 IEQNSVVESVTKG
+1556 LEQNSVVESVTRG
-1569 NVQGFQI
+1569 NVEGFQI
-1576 VESGDGYKVNDSLN
+1576 VESGSNYKVNDSLN
-1590 FDNTGTSGE
+1590 FDNTGTSGG
-1599 GASAFISK
+1599 GASAFVSK
-1607 VEGKEISS
+1607 IEGKEISS

-1622 YDDVVFVRDNDTQVS
+1622 YDDVVYVRDNDTQVS

-1645 FSDNDNIV
+1645 YSDNDNIV

-1716 LQVINRFDER
+1716 LQVINRFDQR

-1736 GGSGHALSS
+1736 GGSGHALSD
-1745 TVSTVPQKF
+1745 TVSTVPHKF
-1754 TIPLVTDPFESKIN
+1754 TIPLVTDPFESKVN

-1774 PLEQVGLAL
+1774 PKEQVGLAL

-1815 HPFRNNQQLTF
+1815 HPFVNNQQLTF

-1840 ITQAVSANFNLT
+1840 VTQAVNANFNLT
-1852 SGSTVFAKRISND
+1852 SGSTVFAKRISSD

-1885 DSFEYLLE
+1885 DNFEYLLE
-1893 SNHTQVLGKAQK
+1893 SNHTQVIGKAQK
-1905 ITSHVAVSTAH
+1905 VTSHVAVSTAH
-1916 NLTELDKIDLNIE
+1916 NLTELDKIDLTID

-1935 LGISTSVIVKYSAAQ
+1935 LGISTSVIVKYSASQ
-1950 DKILVNPLTI
+1950 DKILINPLT
-1960 VQANIGADTIF
+1960 VAQANIGADTIF
-1971 KDDHGFK
+1971 KDDHGFV
-1978 NGQKIFYDGNTTQAT
+1978 NGQKIYYDGGSAQAT
-1993 GLTTGTY
+1993 GLTTSCY

-2011 LGETRND
+2011 LGETRSD
-2018 VVNEPPRVVGITTN
+2018 VTKEPPNVVGITTN
-2032 TGGADQQISLIN
+2032 TGGAGQTFSLVN
-2044 PPLSV
+2044 PPLST

-2057 YVSDAS
+2057 YVSDSS

-2082 STGTTSGFIIEK
+2082 STGTTSGFVVEK
-2094 VGTVGVGTTSTIT
+2094 VGTVGAGTTSTIT
-2107 LKYHKDN
+2107 LKHSKDN
-2114 PLNIYYAVEKSG
+2114 PLNIYYAIEKSG
-2126 FISTTDTDVQ
+2126 FISTTDTDVK
-2136 NGSRIDYVDSVY
+2136 NGSRINYIDSVY
-2148 DGTYT
+2148 NGSYT
-2153 AFGVGSTSF
+2153 TFGVGSTSF

-2183 SYLTNSLSSSG
+2183 SYLTNSSSASG
-2194 GVGELNLAS
+2194 GIGNINLAS
-2203 GGFGY
+2203 SGFGY
-2208 KRIPGI
+2208 KKIPGI
-2214 SSVTSVNGADAKIL
+2214 SSVTSTSGVDAKIL
-2228 CLSDNIN
+2228 CLSDSIN

-2273 TNIEV
+2273 SSIEV
-2278 TSGGTDYLVAP
+2278 VSGGTDYLVAP

-2309 ELSSSSISSVNII
+2309 ELSSSSVSSINII
-2322 SSPRGLKPIESRV
+2322 SSPRGLKPVESRV
-2335 RTINNSNGISVQTV
+2335 RTINNSNGIPVQTV

-2354 TTSVG
+2354 TASVG

-2372 ANPPFAVGD
+2372 PNPPFAVGD

-2398 NSTDYGYNFFKIT
+2398 NSTDYGYNFFKVT

-2453 FKTTQRSAQFTPGEK
+2453 FKTTQKSAQFTPGEK
-2468 LAVRESGN
+2468 VAVRESGN

-2503 NIIRGEISGT
+2503 NTIRGEISGT
-2513 VATINTISN
+2513 VATVNTISN
-2522 NRGVF
+2522 NRGIF

-2534 QGRGWSNEIGKLS
+2534 QGRGWSNETGKLS
-2547 EDHQVIADNDYYQ
+2547 EDHQVISDNDYYQ

-2573 EIIDPVNRLIHT
+2573 EIVDPVNRLVHT

-2595 ITSTAKSGISSDSA
+2595 ITSTAKSGISSESA
-2609 LFINRDLITNERTDT
+2609 LIVNRDLITNERTDT
-2624 INNFDYA
+2624 INFFDYA
-2631 VDTDTTLGGSQSKF
+2631 VDTDTTLNGSQSKF
-2645 LKLNNIKLSS
+2645 LKLNNVKLSS
-2655 YIECRTNRV
+2655 YVECRTNRV

-2678 STQDGKVKL
+2678 SSQDGKVSIA
-2687 TINDDYES
+2687 INDDYES

-2710 DEVVVFKDSVDTF
+2710 DEVVVFKDSSDTF

-2731 IGTQKIVDVEGFT
+2731 IGTQKIMDVVGFT

-2754 LTPTN
+2754 ITPTN

-2786 GFANVIGVAKTAN
+2786 GFANVIGVAKTAD
-2799 PSATINLV
+2799 PSATISLV

-2820 VEITDNV
+2820 IEITDNA

-2854 GTISNFSSNF
+2854 GTINNFSSNF

-2879 DFENTGINTATLRSK
+2879 NFENTGINTATLRSK
-2894 TVGFGTTSV
+2894 TVGFGLTSV

-2916 AGNERSINL
+2916 AGNERSVNL

-3007 NPDSGVTDAEVSA
+3007 NPDTGVTNAEVSA
-3020 YSELFYTDLDFFNT
+3020 FSELFYTDLDFFNT
-3034 PPDVVIGRVTETVGI
+3034 PPEVVIGRVSENVGV

-3078 FNPSD
+3078 FNPTD
-3083 TAIVNAVTGEFSI
+3083 TSLLNAATGEFFI

-3121 SMKIGSTTNLPTDVF
+3121 SMKIASTTNLPTDVF
-3136 AIRVD
+3136 AIRVNKD
-3141 KDRFKLAT
+3141 KFKLAT
-3149 TKNNAN
+3149 SQNNAN
-3155 AGTAVTFTALGGG
+3155 AGTAVTFTALGEG

-3204 NNGGSISATDTIVSI
+3204 NNGGSISATDTIASL
-3219 AGISSI
+3219 AGISSV
-3225 AQGDLLKVG
+3225 AQGDLLKIG

-3243 GLGTLAIGPIT
+3243 GFGTLAIGPIT
-3254 GGGSFKLVGVD
+3254 GGGSFKLVGVE

-3294 KIHFTDAPKGSN
+3294 SIHFTDAPKGTN
-3306 FITKDASGLEF
+3306 FITKNASGLEF
-3317 PRSDFHGRVYLRK
+3317 PRSDFHGRVYLRN
-3330 DYTNNKIFD
+3330 DYSNNRIFD

-3346 GLGATHI
+3346 GVGATHI
-3353 MKSAGAN
+3353 MKVAGSN
-3360 TIGIQT
+3360 TTGIQT
-3366 GGSIVLMNGIFQTP
+3366 GGSIILMNGIFQTP

-3389 YDFTGDTTAGITTI
+3389 YDFIGDTTAGITTVV
-3403 TFTGITVGGVKGNS
+3403 FTGITSTDGTTKVIS
-3417 ETDVNLN
+3417 ESDVNLN

-3491 RFVRSGIGSILSVSN
+3491 RFVRSGIGSIRKGSFSGQAF
-3506 SNNRY
+3506 
-3511 TALDAVYT
+3511 TATNAVYT

-3524 LDITLASG
+3524 LDITLPSG

-3567 PTPSNSIGGDP
+3567 PTPSNSAGGDP

-3589 NGNVITI
+3589 SGNVVTI

-3637 VPDPSYEDLDVIG
+3637 VPDPSYEDLEVIG

-3656 GATTDTGF
+3656 GPTTDTGF
-3664 GLKVSVN
+3664 GLKVSIN
-3671 VGASSTVGVGST
+3671 VGASATVGIGST

-3697 GFKKGDVLRPVGLVT
+3697 GFKKGDVIRPVGLVT
-3712 ALGLSSKVSE
+3712 ALGLSNKVSE

-3735 AAWDFGEFDN
+3735 ASWDFGEFDN
-3745 IDNIKNLQDGARS
+3745 LDDIKNLQDGKRT
-3758 RFPLRLN
+3758 RFPIRLN

-3770 FEQDNRVDES
+3770 FEIDGRVDES

-3785 KDLLLIFVNGVLQE
+3785 KDLFLIFVNGVLQE

-3811 FDFVSAPET
+3811 FDFATAPDE
-3820 NDDIDIFFYKGT
+3820 NDDIAIFFYKGT
-3832 ASGANSD
+3832 AGGSNPD
-3839 TQIVDVAQTLKK
+3839 TVVVDVQQTLKK
-3851 GDVITVGG
+3851 GDVVTVGG
-3859 LPGDLTD
+3859 LPGELTD

-3872 TVIGISTSDTFE
+3872 TVVGITTSDTFE
-3884 TEIYTGPGIGVTF
+3884 TEIYNGPGIGVTF
-3897 KPIINWQKQKIDK
+3897 KPIINWRKQKIDK
-3910 IIGGDVVSKSRDSL
+3910 IIGGEVVSKSRDSL

-3962 LVINEFGARIVNDIG
+3962 LVINNFGARIVNDIG
-3977 HTPAKFT
+3977 HTPAKLT

-4007 SAVTLSIAA
+4007 SAVTLSISA
-4016 PIGVAATQFASL
+4016 PVGVGIGTTLRTQFEKA
-4028 GVSTFAS
+4028 GISTFAV

-4052 VGFGYTTTNPPK
+4052 VGFGYTTTNLPK
-4064 VVAPIPT
+4064 VIAPVPE

-4082 VEGFSG
+4082 VQGFSG

-4107 RVGLARTSGNFNT
+4107 RVGLARTAGNFNT
-4120 LAVGYPIYL
+4120 LQVGYPIYL

-4140 IGTNANNSNVVGIGT
+4140 IGTNANNTNVVGIGT
-4155 LFADNIYTIQALN
+4155 LFADNIYIIQALN
-4168 YTNNTSVCEILVNIH
+4168 YTSNTGVCEILVNIH

-4194 FSTLGDRGNFSWG
+4194 YSLLGDRGNFSWG

-4212 TGVMGRDNPISL
+4212 TGSMGRDNPISL

-4245 ERRSYGVRDT
+4245 ERRNIGVRDT
-4255 GAVKNKL
+4255 GAVKSKL